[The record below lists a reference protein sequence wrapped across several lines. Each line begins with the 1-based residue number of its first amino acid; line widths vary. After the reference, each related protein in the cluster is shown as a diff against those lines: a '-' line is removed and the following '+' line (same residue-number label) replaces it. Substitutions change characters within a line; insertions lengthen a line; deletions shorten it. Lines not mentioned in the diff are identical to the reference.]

1 MTAGRLR
8 LAALLVFL
16 AVVGVGVAWM
26 MSDEDPY
33 VLKAQFREAGGL
45 REGFKVRIDGVPVGK
60 IANLS
65 LDSQDRVVAELE
77 IDKSAAP
84 VGRDVRA
91 IARAADLLGEKFVDV
106 EPGNARRPAPS
117 GTVIPPARTAIS
129 VELDDVVNAVD
140 LPVRRAL
147 ATFINEQGAAYVG
160 RGGDIAGTLAVLPRT
175 LDRTQQL
182 LDEFATDTRAL
193 GNLIDES
200 DRVVASVASE
210 RASLGRF
217 VGAFGET
224 LDVIASRRAAL
235 GETVRR
241 APAALVATRR
251 ALTALEGAAIPLAPA
266 ARGLR
271 ATAPQLT
278 ATLNELPPFTE
289 ASRPTL
295 RTVRRVSPTLG
306 KLGRRGAPV
315 VRDLRPLTR
324 ELATFSAASDP
335 VTRTLDTGGGAADI
349 LGVLEGWARAT
360 QAHDGA
366 SHIFRFGLTVGPGA
380 IANLFPTFASKP
392 RAGQPAKRTPAHAR
406 KAPAAGPAPAAQPRS
421 PARRSSPTTLNQ
433 ITREKLGAA
442 PQGLGRPAERRREK
456 NQNRGLQPLLDYLL
470 AP

>member
-1 MTAGRLR
+1 MTAR

-16 AVVGVGVAWM
+16 ALVGVGVAWM
-26 MSDEDPY
+26 VSDEDAY

-60 IANLS
+60 IGKLS

-77 IDKSAAP
+77 IDESAAP

-106 EPGNARRPAPS
+106 EPGNRRNPAPS
-117 GTVIPPARTAIS
+117 GTVVPPARTAIS

-140 LPVRRAL
+140 LPVRKAL
-147 ATFINEQGAAYVG
+147 ATFINEQGTAYVG
-160 RGGDIAGTLAVLPRT
+160 RGGDIAGTLAVLPHT
-175 LDRTQQL
+175 LDRAGRL
-182 LDEFATDTRAL
+182 LDEFAADSVAL
-193 GNLIDES
+193 GRLIDES
-200 DRVVASVASE
+200 DRVLASVARE

-241 APAALVATRR
+241 APATLAATRR

-278 ATLNELPPFTE
+278 ATLNELPAF
-289 ASRPTL
+289 ADAARPTL
-295 RTVRRVSPTLG
+295 RAARRVSPTLQ

-315 VRDLRPLTR
+315 VKDLRPLTR
-324 ELATFSAASDP
+324 ELSTFSAASDP
-335 VTRTLDTGGGAADI
+335 VTKVLDTGAADI

-360 QAHDGA
+360 QGRDSA
-366 SHIFRFGLTVGPGA
+366 SHIFRFGLTVSPAA
-380 IANLFPTFASKP
+380 IANLFPTFAPPGAQASKP
-392 RAGQPAKRTPAHAR
+392 RA
-406 KAPAAGPAPAAQPRS
+406 APRPSPGPRPRRRPRRPRP
-421 PARRSSPTTLNQ
+421 PAREP
-433 ITREKLGAA
+433 
-442 PQGLGRPAERRREK
+442 PAI
-456 NQNRGLQPLLDYLL
+456 
-470 AP
+470 

>member
-1 MTAGRLR
+1 MTAGRAR
-8 LAALLVFL
+8 LAGLLVFL
-16 AVVGVGVAWM
+16 ALVGVGVAWM
-26 MSDEDPY
+26 VSGEDAY
-33 VLKAQFREAGGL
+33 VLKAQFRVAGGL
-45 REGFKVRIDGVPVGK
+45 RQGFKVRIDGVPVGK
-60 IANLS
+60 IGKLS
-65 LDSQDRVVAELE
+65 LDSHDRVVAELE

-91 IARAADLLGEKFVDV
+91 TARAADLLGEKFVDV
-106 EPGNARRPAPS
+106 QPGNRRRPAPS

-160 RGGDIAGTLAVLPRT
+160 RGGDIAATLATLPRT
-175 LDRTQQL
+175 LDRTGKL
-182 LDEFATDTRAL
+182 LDEFASDTRAL

-200 DRVVASVASE
+200 DRVVASVARE
-210 RASLGRF
+210 RGSLGRF

-278 ATLNELPPFTE
+278 ATLNQRPQF
-289 ASRPTL
+289 ADSARPTL
-295 RTVRRVSPTLG
+295 HTIRRVSPTLG
-306 KLGRRGAPV
+306 TLGRRGTPV
-315 VRDLRPLTR
+315 VRHLRPLAS
-324 ELATFSAASDP
+324 ELATFSAAADP
-335 VTRTLDTGGGAADI
+335 VTRTLDTGAADI

-366 SHIFRFGLTVGPGA
+366 SHIFRFGLTVAPAA
-380 IANLFPTFASKP
+380 IANLFPSFASKP
-392 RAGQPAKRTPAHAR
+392 RRSAAR
-406 KAPAAGPAPAAQPRS
+406 APAAAAPKSPAGSVPGAPAGQAPAPGAPAPSSDLNRINQEKLSQLRKALQALPNGAAQD
-421 PARRSSPTTLNQ
+421 
-433 ITREKLGAA
+433 
-442 PQGLGRPAERRREK
+442 
-456 NQNRGLQPLLDYLL
+456 QNRGVQPLLDYLL
-470 AP
+470 SP

>member
-1 MTAGRLR
+1 VKAERVRLVV
-8 LAALLVFL
+8 LLVFL
-16 AVVGVGVAWM
+16 AFVGVGIAWM

-60 IANLS
+60 IAKLS
-65 LDSQDRVVAELE
+65 LDSQDRVVAELQ
-77 IDKSAAP
+77 IDESAAP

-106 EPGNARRPAPS
+106 EPGNAQTPAPS

-140 LPVRRAL
+140 LPVRKAL
-147 ATFINEQGAAYVG
+147 ATFINEQGTAYVG
-160 RGGDIAGTLAVLPRT
+160 RGGDIAAILAVLPRT
-175 LDRTQQL
+175 LDRTGQL

-193 GNLIDES
+193 GNLVDES
-200 DRVVASVASE
+200 DRVVASVARE

-217 VGAFGET
+217 IGAFGET
-224 LDVIASRRAAL
+224 LDVLASRRAAL

-241 APAALVATRR
+241 APATLAATRR

-278 ATLNELPPFTE
+278 ATLNELPAFAD

-295 RTVRRVSPTLG
+295 RKARQVSSTLRT
-306 KLGRRGAPV
+306 LGRRGAPV
-315 VRDLRPLTR
+315 VKDLRPMTR

-335 VTRTLDTGGGAADI
+335 VTKTLDTGAADI

-360 QAHDGA
+360 QGRDGA

-380 IANLFPTFASKP
+380 IANLFPAFATSQ
-392 RAGQPAKRTPAHAR
+392 RAGRPAKRPAGSSTPKSPAR
-406 KAPAAGPAPAAQPRS
+406 SAPAPAAPS
-421 PARRSSPTTLNQ
+421 PARDLNR
-433 ITREKLGAA
+433 ITQEKLSDLRKALK
-442 PQGLGRPAERRREK
+442 GLPGGDSDNRK
-456 NQNRGLQPLLDYLL
+456 RGLQPLLNYLL

>member
-1 MTAGRLR
+1 M
-8 LAALLVFL
+8 FL
-16 AVVGVGVAWM
+16 ALVGVGVAWM
-26 MSDEDPY
+26 VSDEDAY

-60 IANLS
+60 IGKLS

-77 IDKSAAP
+77 IDESAAP

-106 EPGNARRPAPS
+106 EPGNRSKPAPS

-140 LPVRRAL
+140 LPVRKAL
-147 ATFINEQGAAYVG
+147 ATFINEQGTAYVG
-160 RGGDIAGTLAVLPRT
+160 RGGDIAGTLAVLPHT
-175 LDRTQQL
+175 LDRAGRL
-182 LDEFATDTRAL
+182 LDEFAADTRTL
-193 GNLIDES
+193 GSLIDES
-200 DRVVASVASE
+200 DRVLASVARE

-224 LDVIASRRAAL
+224 LDVIASRRAQL
-235 GETVRR
+235 GATVRR
-241 APAALVATRR
+241 APATLAATRR
-251 ALTALEGAAIPLAPA
+251 ALTALEDAAIPLAPA

-278 ATLNELPPFTE
+278 ATLNELPAFAD

-295 RTVRRVSPTLG
+295 RTARRVAPTLG
-306 KLGRRGAPV
+306 TLGRRGAPV

-324 ELATFSAASDP
+324 ELATFSASADP
-335 VTRTLDTGGGAADI
+335 VTKTLDTGAADI

-360 QAHDGA
+360 QGRDGA
-366 SHIFRFGLTVGPGA
+366 SHIFRFGLTISPAA
-380 IANLFPTFASKP
+380 IANLV
-392 RAGQPAKRTPAHAR
+392 PAFGAK
-406 KAPAAGPAPAAQPRS
+406 PAPRPRS
-421 PARRSSPTTLNQ
+421 PAPRPSPAARRRRRPSFPRAPPHRSPRDFDR
-433 ITREKLGAA
+433 ITREKLSELRNALEGLPGG
-442 PQGLGRPAERRREK
+442 PQNQGR
-456 NQNRGLQPLLDYLL
+456 GVQPLLDYLL